1 MPDIDQGSGT
11 KYLIPG
17 FINSRQYLKLKL
29 FYSHFQ
35 YVIMKKLP
43 IIPFLKTL
51 LISACFITPA
61 IGQTALKIMPLGN
74 SMTEG
79 WMDGNETPGQR
90 KAYRYDLKLLLTA
103 AGYNI
108 DFVGSKSTGCDF
120 FTDCHNAGISGTRD
134 QYLETMLITGYDQ
147 RWDVQETPGPYLDA
161 FNPDIIFLSIGTND
175 ITHDGTADEPDA
187 IANQRVSGILDQ
199 IDAYEARANKTVTVF
214 LALIINR
221 RKLSNGQEAPRTYT
235 TSLWNNTIKAMAQT
249 RINNG
254 DKIVIVD
261 MEHDAGF
268 NYDYAAGD
276 MYIPDPE
283 GLHPSPTGYSKM
295 ANLWYQKFTANYN
308 AAPVISAIPN
318 QSISE
323 GSAFTAIPL
332 DNYVSDVE
340 DADQYITWTATQI
353 GTSNLNIS
361 INASRQA
368 VITPV
373 DPNWSGTQNVIFT
386 ATDRGKGGN
395 FIKSDADTVQ
405 FIVTPV
411 NDAPVITAQ
420 KTLSINEDNSILL
433 KLSDF
438 TVFDPDPDSDPSTF
452 QLVVLPGTNYSVN
465 GNTVTPAL
473 NYFGNLTVNVAVREA
488 ALQGATYPAIIAVI
502 GINDSPVYISQ
513 PDIVIDEDQPYLVIL
528 SNFNVTDAD
537 NTIDQLSIVMSAG
550 LNYKLNGSAVQPDLN
565 FNGTIYVESFIRDP
579 AGAVSATFY
588 LEIIVNPVNDPPVF
602 TSTPPDTGFPGIQYI
617 YSIKVSDP
625 DINDVLIYS
634 MNLQPA
640 WLTFYPNSKLLAGVP
655 HTGDPRNSGVS
666 VRVSDGT
673 VNVDQ
678 SFVIRVDLPS
688 AVTDIADAKNF
699 IYPNPSTDQIT
710 IVMENRSSDLAF
722 DLFDLTGKL
731 VLHRVFCT
739 KCEAVISFSESGVE
753 PGAYIY
759 KMGTSGNRVNGKLL
773 ITDK

>member
-1 MPDIDQGSGT
+1 LTRDPGIQ
-11 KYLIPG
+11 YLVPG
-17 FINSRQYLKLKL
+17 FIHSKQYLKLKL

-35 YVIMKKLP
+35 NVIMKKLP

-51 LISACFITPA
+51 LISACFISPA
-61 IGQTALKIMPLGN
+61 IGQTTLKIMPLGN

-79 WMDGNETPGQR
+79 WMDGTETEGQK
-90 KAYRYDLKLLLTA
+90 KAYRFDLKQLLTA
-103 AGYNI
+103 AGYSI
-108 DFVGSKSTGCDF
+108 DYVGSHCTGSDYLGS
-120 FTDCHNAGISGTRD
+120 DCQNAGISGTRD

-161 FNPDIIFLSIGTND
+161 FNPDIILLSIGTND

-199 IDAYEARANKTVTVF
+199 IDAYEVRAHKTVIVF

-221 RKLSNGQEAPRTYT
+221 RKLSDGNDAPRTYT
-235 TSLWNNTIKAMAQT
+235 TSLWNNTIKAMAQQ
-249 RINNG
+249 RITNG

-268 NYDYAAGD
+268 DYRYIPSGD
-276 MYIPDPE
+276 MYYNDPE
-283 GLHPSPTGYSKM
+283 GLHPSPSGYAKM
-295 ANLWYQKFTANYN
+295 ASLWYQKFTANYN
-308 AAPVISAIPN
+308 AAPVISSIPN
-318 QSISE
+318 QTVPE
-323 GSAFTAIPL
+323 GSAIANIPL

-340 DADQYITWTATQI
+340 DADQYITWTTTQI
-353 GTSNLNIS
+353 GTSNLNIV

-368 VITPV
+368 VVTPV
-373 DPNWSGTQNVIFT
+373 DPNWNGTQTVVFT
-386 ATDRGKGGN
+386 ATDRGRGGN
-395 FIKSDADTVQ
+395 FIKSDADTVD
-405 FIVTPV
+405 FIITPV

-438 TVFDPDPDSDPSTF
+438 TVSDPDPDSDPSTF
-452 QLVVLPGTNYSVN
+452 QLVVLPGTNYTIN

-473 NYFGNLTVNVAVREA
+473 NYFGNLFVNVAVRDA
-488 ALQGATYPAIIAVI
+488 TLQGASYPAIIAVNA
-502 GINDSPVYISQ
+502 INDSPVYISQ
-513 PDIVIDEDQPYLVIL
+513 PDIVIDEDHTYVVNLT
-528 SNFNVTDAD
+528 NFNVTDPD
-537 NTIDQLSIVMSAG
+537 NTIDQLVMVMSPG
-550 LNYKLNGSAVQPDLN
+550 LNYTLIGSTVQPDLN
-565 FNGTIYVESFIRDP
+565 YNGTIYVESFVRDP

-602 TSTPPDTGFPGIQYI
+602 TSTPPDTAFPGIQYI

-625 DINDVLIYS
+625 DIGDVLVYS
-634 MNLQPA
+634 MNLQPS

-655 HTGDPRNSGVS
+655 HSGDPRNSGVS
-666 VRVSDGT
+666 VRVTDGK

-688 AVTDIADAKNF
+688 PVTDIKDARNY
-699 IYPNPSTDQIT
+699 IYPNPATDQIT
-710 IVMENRSSDLAF
+710 IVMENRKSDLVF

-731 VLHRVFCT
+731 VLHRVFCAT
-739 KCEAVISFSESGVE
+739 CEAVIRFSESGVE

-759 KMGTSGNRVNGKLL
+759 KMATSGNRVNGKLL
-773 ITDK
+773 ITD

>member
-1 MPDIDQGSGT
+1 M
-11 KYLIPG
+11 
-17 FINSRQYLKLKL
+17 
-29 FYSHFQ
+29 
-35 YVIMKKLP
+35 MKLP

-79 WMDGNETPGQR
+79 WMDGTETPGQR

-120 FTDCHNAGISGTRD
+120 FTDCQNAGISGTRD

-147 RWDVQETPGPYLDA
+147 RWDIQETAGPYLDA
-161 FNPDIIFLSIGTND
+161 FNPDVILLSIGTND

-187 IANQRVSGILDQ
+187 IGNQRVGGILDQ
-199 IDAYEARANKTVTVF
+199 IDAYEVRAHKTVMVF

-221 RKLSNGQEAPRTYT
+221 RKLSNGGDAPGTYT
-235 TSLWNNTIKAMAQT
+235 TSQWNLAIKAMAEQ
-249 RINNG
+249 RISNG

-268 NYDYAAGD
+268 NYAYNGGD
-276 MYIPDPE
+276 MYQPDPE
-283 GLHPSPTGYSKM
+283 GLHPSPAGYSKM
-295 ANLWYQKFTANYN
+295 ASLWYQKFIANFN
-308 AAPVISAIPN
+308 AAPVISTIPN
-318 QSISE
+318 QAISE
-323 GSAFTAIPL
+323 GSAFATIPL

-340 DADQYITWTATQI
+340 DADQYITWTTTQI

-373 DPNWSGTQNVIFT
+373 DPNWNGVQNVVFT
-386 ATDRGKGGN
+386 ATDRGNGGK
-395 FIKSDADTVQ
+395 FIKSDADTVE
-405 FIVTPV
+405 FTITPV
-411 NDAPVITAQ
+411 NDAPVITSQ

-438 TVFDPDPDSDPSTF
+438 TVFDPDSDPSTF
-452 QLVVLPGTNYSVN
+452 QLVVLTGTNYTVN

-473 NYFGNLTVNVAVREA
+473 NYFGNLIVNVAVRDA
-488 ALQGATYPAIIAVI
+488 SLQGASYPALITVN

-513 PDIVIDEDQPYLVIL
+513 PQIVIDEDNTYVVNLI
-528 SNFNVTDAD
+528 NFNITDPD
-537 NTIDQLSIVMSAG
+537 NTIDQLSIVMSPG
-550 LNYKLNGSAVQPDLN
+550 LNYTLNGNTVQPDLN
-565 FNGTIYVESFIRDP
+565 YNGTIYVESYIRDP
-579 AGAVSATFY
+579 GGAVSATFY

-602 TSTPPDTGFPGIQYI
+602 TSIPPDTAFPGIQYI
-617 YSIKVSDP
+617 YSIKVTDP
-625 DINDVLIYS
+625 DINDVLVYS
-634 MNLQPA
+634 MNLKPA

-655 HTGDPRNSGVS
+655 NTGDPRNSGVS
-666 VRVSDGT
+666 IRVSDGT

-688 AVTDIADAKNF
+688 PVTEIKDAKNF
-699 IYPNPSTDQIT
+699 IYPNPATDRIT
-710 IVMENRSSDLAF
+710 IVMENRNSDLTF

-731 VLHRVFCT
+731 VLHRVFCAS
-739 KCEAVISFSESGVE
+739 CEAVISFSESGVE